1 MRRGLRPL
9 KLFYALLS
17 LQVVNNNQHFLCKLQ
32 DNDTLRSYEMTAIF
46 QEKTI
51 VNFPMCYF
59 LAKLENTLRY
69 LEVMYTTTE
78 IYLMCTCTVYI
89 FIIPCC

>member
-1 MRRGLRPL
+1 M
-9 KLFYALLS
+9 
-17 LQVVNNNQHFLCKLQ
+17 VNNNQHFLCKLQ

-69 LEVMYTTTE
+69 LEVMYISYVYMHLLH
-78 IYLMCTCTVYI
+78 IYNTMLLGILDAI
-89 FIIPCC
+89 F